1 MANSMNKKKKVK
13 ISGILTI
20 LLCITAIGIVAALGF
35 NIYKIKTSN
44 TGNGDTVE
52 TEKVDNEY
60 SNEKYSIGNNPTD
73 INKKYFK
80 ELNEAIKGKDVK
92 DENGN
97 TYTGEEAIAETV
109 VKNFICQYYTW
120 TNKDVTMILAVCN
133 ISIHQSSLT
142 LKHIHCITSIKIWI
156 YIYQRMVEVL

>member
-1 MANSMNKKKKVK
+1 MASSKNKKKKVK
-13 ISGILTI
+13 SSGVLTI
-20 LLCITAIGIVAALGF
+20 LLIITAIGIVAALGF

-109 VKNFICQYYTW
+109 VKNFICITHGQIKT
-120 TNKDVTMILAVCN
+120 VTMILAAC
-133 ISIHQSSLT
+133 SIFIVKSSLT
-142 LKHIHCITSIKIWI
+142 LKLIHCITSIKIWI